1 MKNPMPNLSQLRK
14 LAAQRITAPF
24 LSALSR
30 SRIKPN
36 TLTWLGLA
44 VSFIAAYTIATRH
57 LVVAGILVLLSG
69 LFDIL
74 DGAVARAT
82 GQSTRFGAMLDST
95 FDRLADAALL
105 FGVAL
110 LYLRTGEWLTVALAF
125 LALVGSFLTS
135 YTRARAEGLG
145 IACPV
150 GLFTRAERVIILAL
164 GLLLDQLFI
173 ALIVLTGL
181 AFFTVCQRLVYVWQK
196 TKESRN
202 YYKD

>member
-1 MKNPMPNLSQLRK
+1 MPNLSELRK
-14 LAAQRITAPF
+14 LAAQRITTPF
-24 LSALSR
+24 ISALSR

-36 TLTWLGLA
+36 TLTWIGLI
-44 VSFIAAYTIATRH
+44 VSFAAAYAIATGH
-57 LVVAGILVLLSG
+57 LVVAGALVLLSG

-74 DGAVARAT
+74 DGALARAT
-82 GQSTRFGAMLDST
+82 GKSTRFGAMLDST

-110 LYLRTGEWLTVALAF
+110 LYLKTGHWVNVVLAF

-145 IACPV
+145 MACPV

-164 GLLLDQLFI
+164 GLFLDQLFI
-173 ALIVLTGL
+173 ALVVLTGL
-181 AFFTVCQRLVYVWQK
+181 AFFTVGQRLVYVWQK
-196 TKESRN
+196 TKGI
-202 YYKD
+202 

>member
-1 MKNPMPNLSQLRK
+1 MPNLAELRK
-14 LAAQRITAPF
+14 LAAQRITTPF
-24 LSALSR
+24 LTVLSR

-36 TLTWLGLA
+36 TLTWAGLV
-44 VSFIAAYTIATRH
+44 VSFVSAYAIATGH
-57 LVVAGILVLLSG
+57 LVIAGILVLISG

-74 DGAVARAT
+74 DGALARAT
-82 GQSTRFGAMLDST
+82 AQSTRFGAMLDST

-110 LYLRTGEWLTVALAF
+110 LYLRTGEWVNIVLAF

-164 GLLLDQLFI
+164 GLLLDQVLI
-173 ALIVLTGL
+173 ALAVLTGL
-181 AFFTVCQRLVYVWQK
+181 AFFTVGQRLVYVWQK
-196 TKESRN
+196 TRGG
-202 YYKD
+202 